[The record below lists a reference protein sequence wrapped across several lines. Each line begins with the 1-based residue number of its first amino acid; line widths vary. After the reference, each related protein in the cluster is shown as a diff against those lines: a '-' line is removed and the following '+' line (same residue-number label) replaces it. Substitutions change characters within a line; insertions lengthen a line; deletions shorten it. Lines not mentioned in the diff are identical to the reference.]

1 MPTTEQLQT
10 AGSMYATGASER
22 QVAAAIGCSPA
33 NAHYLKDRDDLQ
45 QIIKAAQINL
55 IKNSVEKAVTNQIDK
70 INIGDTITKK
80 IVAGEKLN
88 SGAVKLLELAQ
99 QCENRVLESVG
110 IHNAHTQSIQVN
122 NILVDNRSEL
132 SPAVERLLMQHMTG
146 AIDAEYSVQDAVNSV
161 PNEGKTG

>member
-22 QVAAAIGCSPA
+22 QVAAALGCSNA
-33 NAHYLKDRDDLQ
+33 NAHYLKHREDLQ
-45 QIIKAAQINL
+45 HIIKSAQINL
-55 IKNSVEKAVTNQIDK
+55 IKNTVEKAVSNQTDR
-70 INIGDTITKK
+70 INAGSTITNK
-80 IVAGEKLN
+80 IIAGEKLN

-99 QCENRVLESVG
+99 QCENKVLESVG

-132 SPAVERLLMQHMTG
+132 SPAVERLLTAHIGKVEGQV
-146 AIDAEYSVQDAVNSV
+146 IDVE
-161 PNEGKTG
+161 